1 MKNGLIRAWD
11 YSVMKI
17 DLRDLKSQSVNENN
31 NVQVRRFSAT
41 EVEQI
46 VTSSHRPPGRQDESY
61 FLRHLANGAL
71 VYGASFKGDP
81 VAWRLFRPHQL
92 NLWNWI
98 RLEVGPTSY
107 IGLGAF
113 TGEAF
118 RGQRLQQRL
127 LNAAAED
134 LIQAGVWHVTNAVE
148 TGNSAAQASHR
159 RIGMQVVSQ
168 IEANIYPFGFKSVS
182 IDGRRHFAR
191 YTRKRRLVHWVE

>member
-1 MKNGLIRAWD
+1 MACRRDLRSKLPVCHLTPRDSGSIPDHACRREVCSLCGRLSVDGRRQTAVALGLCYLWIANGYCIRMKNGLIRAWD

-71 VYGASFKGDP
+71 VYGACFKGDP

-107 IGLGAF
+107 IGVGRF
-113 TGEAF
+113 
-118 RGQRLQQRL
+118 
-127 LNAAAED
+127 
-134 LIQAGVWHVTNAVE
+134 
-148 TGNSAAQASHR
+148 HR
-159 RIGMQVVSQ
+159 
-168 IEANIYPFGFKSVS
+168 
-182 IDGRRHFAR
+182 
-191 YTRKRRLVHWVE
+191 